1 MSERPFKIE
10 SRYTVAE
17 VAECLE
23 KHYGIISA
31 AAHELQVGRNNL
43 SRYLRRHPEAW
54 EAYKQ
59 SREKLV
65 DRAENTLVK
74 ALEAF
79 KADPKSAIDAAK
91 FILQYMGG
99 EERGYSSRQKVE
111 VTGKD
116 GAPIIPPS
124 IIIQPVK
131 VEHDE
136 KEK

>member
-10 SRYTVAE
+10 SRYTVTE

-31 AAHELQVGRNNL
+31 AANELQVGRNNL
-43 SRYLRRHPEAW
+43 SRYLKRHPEAL

-59 SREKLV
+59 SRERLV
-65 DRAENTLVK
+65 DRAENTLVR

-116 GAPIIPPS
+116 GAPLAPLS
-124 IIIQPVK
+124 IVIQPVK
-131 VEHDE
+131 VDDGG
-136 KEK
+136 KK